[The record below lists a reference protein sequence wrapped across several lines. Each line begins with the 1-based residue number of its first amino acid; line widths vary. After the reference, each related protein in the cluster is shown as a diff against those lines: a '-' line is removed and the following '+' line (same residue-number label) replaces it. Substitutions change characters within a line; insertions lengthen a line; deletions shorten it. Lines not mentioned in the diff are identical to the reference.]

1 MADTYKLQKEAPPSD
16 AQATADVSTKLGRL
30 VSLDAYRGFIMMMLA
45 ASGFGIYRFAQLPA
59 DAPVWET
66 WDHEFWERLAFHF
79 EHPAWESKF
88 GLMGVSCWDLIQPA
102 FMFMVG
108 VAMPFSYARREK
120 LGESGLRRLGHAVRR
135 AMVLVLLGVFLYS
148 MGHERTNWIF
158 PNVLAQIGLGYVFAY
173 LVLGRRQWIQWTA
186 LVGILVGYWL
196 YFDQYSPPPEYDF
209 AAVNA
214 SVENGEVY
222 EGRVAPWS
230 KNGNAGHTFD
240 VWFLNLLRNPTD
252 EQLASAGAKAD
263 SESWAPNFLRKWLF
277 DHPSPYRFNGG
288 GYLTLNFVPSIA
300 TTILGI
306 LCGQLLIRRRKSW
319 KTAGILVGMGAGC
332 MLAGLLAGEFAVPI
346 IKRIWTPSWVLFSG
360 AYVIWMLAA
369 FYVVFDILPLQK
381 LAFPLV
387 VVGMNSIAMYLMGQ
401 LIAGWTDENVV
412 SIHLTGVLQTLFGE
426 HALDDD
432 MYGRLVM
439 PSARFAV
446 FWLIAWWMYR
456 QRYFIRI

>member
-1 MADTYKLQKEAPPSD
+1 
-16 AQATADVSTKLGRL
+16 
-30 VSLDAYRGFIMMMLA
+30 
-45 ASGFGIYRFAQLPA
+45 
-59 DAPVWET
+59 
-66 WDHEFWERLAFHF
+66 
-79 EHPAWESKF
+79 
-88 GLMGVSCWDLIQPA
+88 
-102 FMFMVG
+102 
-108 VAMPFSYARREK
+108 
-120 LGESGLRRLGHAVRR
+120 
-135 AMVLVLLGVFLYS
+135 
-148 MGHERTNWIF
+148 
-158 PNVLAQIGLGYVFAY
+158 
-173 LVLGRRQWIQWTA
+173 
-186 LVGILVGYWL
+186 
-196 YFDQYSPPPEYDF
+196 
-209 AAVNA
+209 
-214 SVENGEVY
+214 
-222 EGRVAPWS
+222 
-230 KNGNAGHTFD
+230 
-240 VWFLNLLRNPTD
+240 
-252 EQLASAGAKAD
+252 
-263 SESWAPNFLRKWLF
+263 
-277 DHPSPYRFNGG
+277 
-288 GYLTLNFVPSIA
+288 
-300 TTILGI
+300 
-306 LCGQLLIRRRKSW
+306 
-319 KTAGILVGMGAGC
+319 